1 MIWGYLISFK
11 IFQVDRISKEC
22 NPKLASFAIQEID
35 DSLNLSKSEQIG
47 EVYKLYIEKGRGV
60 ESEVEVAENE
70 QMLLV
75 TVGKLRQSLNDEVH
89 RSFAVFRI
97 LHGVLNGIL
106 FFVFFKA
113 LLYLY

>member
-1 MIWGYLISFK
+1 MISFK

-35 DSLNLSKSEQIG
+35 DNLNLSKSEQMG